1 MLRITSATPPPAA
14 FAAHGWPLFST
25 TSTRQIEQ
33 MNIHCLPPHILMERA
48 GKSIAKLAMAIA
60 PHAQRIWIACGP
72 GNNGGDGFEAAAL
85 LTAALPHAQILVS
98 EVCQPEQLP
107 LDAQKSREKARQA
120 GVRWLNECP
129 NDLSPQDL
137 CIDALLGIGAHT
149 SGKPRA
155 TDQRLIQLLSQ
166 VQQCACAVLCV
177 DIASGLDADTG
188 QYLDGFTR
196 PRNTQH
202 SQRHTLALLTLQAGL
217 FTGEGRDACGQ
228 VWWDD
233 LGCGIADINPASP
246 ASAAGANTAPWAHL
260 SVNSRSQRAPRL
272 HSSHKGSFGD
282 VAVLGGQGLS
292 RNGISM
298 TGAAWLAALAAL
310 HAGAG
315 RVMLALLDE
324 SAPQG
329 TAPWPEIMLRRPAAQ
344 DWSQSTV
351 VCGCGGGELV
361 QEWLPQLL
369 EQTPQL
375 VLDADA
381 LNAIATSPS
390 LAQQLRQRS
399 QQKLSTILT
408 PHPLEAARL
417 LKTDTSSIQA
427 NRVQA
432 GLQLAEEFQC
442 TALLKGSGT
451 VIANP
456 ERQVWINATGNAR
469 LATGGTGDVLAGLIG
484 ALWAQGLS
492 RDCAAI
498 QGALRHGHAADTWPA
513 DRPFS
518 ARALALR
525 LGENRK

>member
-25 TSTRQIEQ
+25 TATRQIEQ
-33 MNIHCLPPHILMERA
+33 TNIRRLPPHTLMERA
-48 GKSIAKLAMAIA
+48 GKAIAKLAMAIA

-85 LTAALPHAQILVS
+85 LTAALPHAKILVS
-98 EVCQPEQLP
+98 EVCEPEQLP

-129 NDLSPQDL
+129 HDLSPQDL
-137 CIDALLGIGAHT
+137 CIDALLGIGACT

-155 TDQRLIQLLSQ
+155 TDQRLIQLLGQ

-188 QYLDGFTR
+188 QYLDGFAPHR
-196 PRNTQH
+196 SAQP

-233 LGCGIADINPASP
+233 LGCGVADINPVSLT
-246 ASAAGANTAPWAHL
+246 SATGTTTAPWAHL
-260 SVNSRSQRAPRL
+260 STNNLSQSAPRL
-272 HSSHKGSFGD
+272 HSCHKGSFGD

-344 DWSQSTV
+344 DWSQPTV

-369 EQTPQL
+369 EQAPQL

-381 LNAIATSPS
+381 LNAIATTPS

-399 QQKLSTILT
+399 QQNLGTILT

-417 LKTDTSSIQA
+417 LKTNTSSIQA

-442 TALLKGSGT
+442 SALLKGSGT

-456 ERQVWINATGNAR
+456 EQQVWINASGNAR

-518 ARALALR
+518 ANALALR
-525 LGENRK
+525 LSENRK